1 MCLTNTERILTSPL
15 DYLIMCLTNT
25 DRSLILDYLIMC
37 LTNIDRILTLDYLI
51 MCLTNTDRILKRQS
65 EGQLYP
71 PLQNDNGAASKFKA
85 QTGGLQL

>member
-1 MCLTNTERILTSPL
+1 MLIQNTTYPIYLSPTSCKCDDTNCELSKTGCDITRQT
-15 DYLIMCLTNT
+15 
-25 DRSLILDYLIMC
+25 
-37 LTNIDRILTLDYLI
+37 
-51 MCLTNTDRILKRQS
+51 RQS

>member
-1 MCLTNTERILTSPL
+1 MLHSPL
-15 DYLIMCLTNT
+15 MANCADPVQKPTDLDLHCLQRQDISWFSRTKVK
-25 DRSLILDYLIMC
+25 
-37 LTNIDRILTLDYLI
+37 LT
-51 MCLTNTDRILKRQS
+51 RQA